1 MGDSTEL
8 LFWDIPSLELSGRS
22 WGLSGTFLGSQQRGW
37 PEDARMREIDK
48 IKRAIRILRGEV
60 ARASRQCNNYGIADL
75 ARCEIEILEACLE
88 VAILVEEEK

>member
-1 MGDSTEL
+1 
-8 LFWDIPSLELSGRS
+8 
-22 WGLSGTFLGSQQRGW
+22 
-37 PEDARMREIDK
+37 MREIDK